1 MSIYETKDLY
11 DSSLPLKR
19 VAQVPLNILLI
30 PPSLYNPLTTS
41 IGPEYLGGPVAA
53 CCTYDGISSVRNS
66 LLVKRIG
73 TIIFDFKM
81 IRNQM

>member
-1 MSIYETKDLY
+1 MMYVSWSIFETKDSY
-11 DSSLPLKR
+11 NSSLPLKR

-53 CCTYDGISSVRNS
+53 CCTYDRISSIRNS
-66 LLVKRIG
+66 LLVKIN
-73 TIIFDFKM
+73 I
-81 IRNQM
+81 